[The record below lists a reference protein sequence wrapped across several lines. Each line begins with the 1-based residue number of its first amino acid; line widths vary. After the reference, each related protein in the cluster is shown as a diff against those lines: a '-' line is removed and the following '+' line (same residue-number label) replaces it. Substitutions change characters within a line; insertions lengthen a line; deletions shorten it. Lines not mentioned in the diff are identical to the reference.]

1 VALKITH
8 LRLEN
13 WRNFRTVDVSLRDR
27 SFLVGPNASGKSNFL
42 DALRFLRDLATVGG
56 GFEKAVAQ
64 RDGVSR
70 LRCLFAR
77 RQPGITFDVTLSDES
92 VETWRYRLSFTQ
104 DNQRRPIIADEQVWR
119 LGKSLVHRPDR
130 QDQLDRELLRQTHLE
145 QVSANRDFRAIA
157 DFFASIRYYHI
168 VPQLVREP
176 DRSVGHVADPFG
188 GDFLEQLY
196 RTNTNVRQ
204 SRLRRIEK
212 ALQVAVPQLT
222 ELVLERDDRGVPHLR
237 GRYEHW
243 RPAAGWQNEKDF
255 SDGTL
260 RLLGLLWALLDGSG
274 PLLLEEPE
282 LSLHPGVV
290 RYIPELMTRVQHRQ
304 SRQILVSTHSSELL
318 GDEGIGAK
326 EVLLFTPT
334 RNGTVA
340 AAGLVGRLLRTPPRV
355 CLDHVGSRRGGQAIG
370 QPSPL
375 PLGAGDPR
383 AFQAESLARPRDWR
397 SSIARCET
405 MTNAL
410 C

>member
-1 VALKITH
+1 MSWVNKLDLAPTLALKLTH
-8 LRLEN
+8 LHLEN
-13 WRNFRTVDVSLRDR
+13 WRNFRTVDAELQDR

-56 GFEKAVAQ
+56 GFEGAVNQ

-70 LRCLFAR
+70 LRCLFSR
-77 RQPGITFDVTLSDES
+77 RHPGITFDVILSDES
-92 VETWRYRLSFTQ
+92 IETWRYRLSFTQ
-104 DNQRRPIIADEQVWR
+104 DNQRRPIITEEEVWH
-119 LGKSLVHRPDR
+119 LGKLLVHRPDG
-130 QDQLDRELLRQTHLE
+130 QDQVDRELLRQTHLE
-145 QVSANRDFRAIA
+145 QVSANRNFRAIA
-157 DFFASIRYYHI
+157 DFFASVRYYHI

-176 DRSVGHVADPFG
+176 DRSVGRVGDPFG

-196 RTNTNVRQ
+196 RTNANVRQ

-290 RYIPELMTRVQHRQ
+290 RYIPELMARVQYRQ

-318 GDEGIGAK
+318 SDEGIGAN

-334 RNGTVA
+334 RNGTVVESGA
-340 AAGLVGRLLRTPPRV
+340 TITDIRELLESGLTVADAVVPRTQPQDADRITSLL
-355 CLDHVGSRRGGQAIG
+355 
-370 QPSPL
+370 
-375 PLGAGDPR
+375 
-383 AFQAESLARPRDWR
+383 E
-397 SSIARCET
+397 
-405 MTNAL
+405 
-410 C
+410 

>member
-1 VALKITH
+1 MARILALRITH

-13 WRNFRTVDVSLRDR
+13 WRNFRSVDVSLQDR

-56 GFEKAVAQ
+56 GFEKAVTQ

-77 RQPGITFDVTLSDES
+77 RQSDIAFDVVLSDES

-104 DNQRRPIIADEQVWR
+104 DKQRRPIITDEQVWH
-119 LGKSLVHRPDR
+119 LGKSLRRRPDR
-130 QDQLDRELLRQTHLE
+130 QDQTDRELLRQTHLE
-145 QVSANRDFRAIA
+145 QVSANREFRTIA
-157 DFFASIRYYHI
+157 EFFASIRYYHI

-176 DRSVGHVADPFG
+176 DRSVGRVADPFG

-196 RTNTNVRQ
+196 RTNPSVRQ

-212 ALQVAVPQLT
+212 ALQVAVPQLA

-243 RPAAGWQNEKDF
+243 RPGAGWQNEKDF

-282 LSLHPGVV
+282 LSLHSGVV
-290 RYIPELMTRVQHRQ
+290 RYVPELMARVQHRQ

-318 GDEGIGAK
+318 GDEGIAPD

-334 RNGTVA
+334 RNGTVVESGA
-340 AAGLVGRLLRTPPRV
+340 
-355 CLDHVGSRRGGQAIG
+355 AIG
-370 QPSPL
+370 EVRDLLDSGL
-375 PLGAGDPR
+375 TVADAVVPR
-383 AFQAESLARPRDWR
+383 TRPDTADRITSLL
-397 SSIARCET
+397 E
-405 MTNAL
+405 
-410 C
+410 